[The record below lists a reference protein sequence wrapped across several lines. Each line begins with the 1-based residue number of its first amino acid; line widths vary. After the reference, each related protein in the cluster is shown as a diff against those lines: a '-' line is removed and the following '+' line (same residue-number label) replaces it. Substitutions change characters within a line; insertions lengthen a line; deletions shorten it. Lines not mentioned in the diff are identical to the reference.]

1 MDFTVRR
8 RRYGDQTIV
17 AVSGDVDVGSSPG
30 LRVFLLGLVED
41 GARRLVIDLD
51 GATFL
56 DSTGLGVFIGVSR
69 RLGALNGEIVFAGGP
84 PGVRDVFE
92 VTHLAKVF
100 ELYGTVEQAV
110 ARRRV
115 GNGTSPSRTIH
126 GAAAG

>member
-1 MDFTVRR
+1 MDFNVHR

-30 LRVFLLGLVED
+30 LRVLLLGLVED

-69 RLGALNGEIVFAGGP
+69 RLGALNGELVFAGGP
-84 PGVRDVFE
+84 PGVREVFD
-92 VTHLAKVF
+92 VTHLARVF
-100 ELYGTVEQAV
+100 DMYGTVEQAV
-110 ARRRV
+110 ARRPGGVRTA
-115 GNGTSPSRTIH
+115 GPSPF
-126 GAAAG
+126 